1 MNYTNAFIII
11 QTSCCCQVYPIQGFP
26 DQEICDV
33 STKLINEHLE
43 RFTATSRILQ
53 QVQIRTRGR
62 SQTRSLRFVAL
73 CRLSVRSPSSASE
86 HRAGAP
92 HARLLHLQRERLQL
106 LRLRAGEQSVYLQ
119 ISLCVLRP
127 VGSTVSIFNPTT
139 HITIKAQLI
148 FDRIHLQL
156 TGSQTFKISGPKAV
170 AGVVQ
175 SNVLMDFHYKSFH
188 ISVDKLCYACLLF

>member
-1 MNYTNAFIII
+1 MNYMNAFIII

-26 DQEICDV
+26 DQEICEV

-53 QVQIRTRGR
+53 QVQIRAGTDTFFEVCC
-62 SQTRSLRFVAL
+62 SVST
-73 CRLSVRSPSSASE
+73 LSVRSPSSASE

-92 HARLLHLQRERLQL
+92 HSCLLHLQRERLQL

-119 ISLCVLRP
+119 ISLCMFHP

-139 HITIKAQLI
+139 HITI
-148 FDRIHLQL
+148 F
-156 TGSQTFKISGPKAV
+156 
-170 AGVVQ
+170 
-175 SNVLMDFHYKSFH
+175 VLYVYLR
-188 ISVDKLCYACLLF
+188 ISVYDQSSAYF